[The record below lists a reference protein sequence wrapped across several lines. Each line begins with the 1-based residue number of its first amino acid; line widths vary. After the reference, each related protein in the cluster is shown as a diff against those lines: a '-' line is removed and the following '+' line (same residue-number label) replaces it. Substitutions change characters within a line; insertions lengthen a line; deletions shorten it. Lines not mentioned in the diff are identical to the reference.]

1 MIRSF
6 ACKQTAALWDN
17 QRHKK
22 LPANL
27 QQSALRKLRLI
38 ESAIHIDDLQLPP
51 GNRLEQL
58 SGNRK
63 DRESILTMIV
73 MRVSQKDRDVMLMTT
88 MRSIFM
94 LSKCRNR
101 GQQRNQ

>member
-6 ACKQTAALWDN
+6 ACKQTAALWVN

-38 ESAIHIDDLQLPP
+38 ESAIHIDDLKLPP
-51 GNRLEQL
+51 GNRLEAL
-58 SGNRK
+58 SGDRK
-63 DRESILTMIV
+63 GQHSIRINNQYRICFRFINGHAEDVEIV
-73 MRVSQKDRDVMLMTT
+73 DYH
-88 MRSIFM
+88 
-94 LSKCRNR
+94 
-101 GQQRNQ
+101 